1 MKTTMK
7 IVLGAAVVLVIVG
20 LVGGCFF
27 NNRGIMDN
35 DNSFGR
41 GMMGGS
47 NGFDMPNGDF
57 DMNGASMRGSD
68 ISASN
73 TGVKIGLEELE
84 QRVNSYIAQYD
95 EELTISDIFVFEDS
109 DYYFSIMEEDTGM
122 GAMELLV
129 NPYTG
134 DIYPEFGPNMMWNL
148 KYGMHGR
155 GGYGM
160 MGRGMMDRDNDSFS
174 SDNTERNTI
183 SSEDAQSKAA
193 QYIADRAD
201 DTYSVS
207 SEGHEFY
214 GYYTFHLEQNGETVG
229 MMSVNGFT
237 GDVWYH
243 DWHGTVEQVIDGHTD
258 DH

>member
-7 IVLGAAVVLVIVG
+7 IVLGAAVLLVITG

-27 NNRGIMDN
+27 NGRGMMNRD
-35 DNSFGR
+35 DSFGR
-41 GMMGGS
+41 GMMGDGDY
-47 NGFDMPNGDF
+47 NMPNNSF
-57 DMNGASMRGSD
+57 DIGGGTMHGERGT
-68 ISASN
+68 SN
-73 TGVKIGLEELE
+73 TGAKIDLEDLE
-84 QRVNSYIAQYD
+84 HGVNSYIGEYE
-95 EELTISDIFVFEDS
+95 EELVNSDIFVFENS
-109 DYYFSIMEEDTGM
+109 VYYFSIMEEDTGM

-148 KYGMHGR
+148 KYGMHGS
-155 GGYGM
+155 GGRGM
-160 MGRGMMDRDNDSFS
+160 MGRGMMGGRAGNDSFS
-174 SDNTERNTI
+174 ADDVERNAI
-183 SSEDAQSKAA
+183 SIKDAQSAAA
-193 QYIADRAD
+193 QYISGRAD
-201 DTYSVS
+201 DTYTVS
-207 SEGHEFY
+207 IEGHEFY